1 VRLRDMTPVKRTT
14 SALFLALTLGAAA
27 APAYTAADPLPVD
40 PFVPG
45 AADDPSMVKAWQRWQ
60 AKGIDDYVITV
71 RRTCYC
77 PPEPAVRTVVRD
89 DEVRRV
95 TRGEKDLGPA
105 RGHSMDEMF
114 SRISDATTDA
124 DRVEVDYTRR
134 GIPRAITIDPV
145 LGAADEET
153 YYTVTLSRL

>member
-1 VRLRDMTPVKRTT
+1 MTAVTRTT
-14 SALFLALTLGAAA
+14 SALLLALALASAS

-45 AADDPSMVKAWQRWQ
+45 ADDDPTLAKAWQRWQ
-60 AKGIDDYVITV
+60 AKDIDDYVITV

-89 DEVRRV
+89 DEIRRA
-95 TRGEKDLGPA
+95 TRGGKQLDPA

-114 SRISDATTDA
+114 TRIRDASAHA
-124 DRVEVDYTRR
+124 DRVEVGYTRR
-134 GIPRAITIDPV
+134 GIPRTITIDPV

-153 YYTVTLSRL
+153 YYTVTVSRL